1 MPVTVVG
8 IHRYQALA
16 LFKLCPCEVTAGM
29 LLLRARRSARAN
41 PRMTVVRLLA
51 MLVAVPLCDA
61 GAGVGITG
69 LAPFTSQTSA
79 SLRIRFAVDSRA
91 AWCAPGPLP
100 TACACAQP
108 RRGWQ

>member
-1 MPVTVVG
+1 
-8 IHRYQALA
+8 
-16 LFKLCPCEVTAGM
+16 M

-100 TACACAQP
+100 TAAPAHSSCAQDS
-108 RRGWQ
+108 RAGDGSESNGETVRG

>member
-1 MPVTVVG
+1 M
-8 IHRYQALA
+8 
-16 LFKLCPCEVTAGM
+16 FKLCPWEVTAGM

-100 TACACAQP
+100 MVHGLRLRTADVARGQP